1 MFLLQRD
8 EVLIWLQLASSQSDT
23 AADQWT
29 RSQPAR
35 QYRDHAREHERK
47 SSSASRLG
55 TKVEIHQAWPGPI
68 KCWRVACAQVAIKPN
83 RKAGCVNRP
92 ADALNIWHPTPA
104 GLLTPSSPPAE
115 QATTRQHQAR
125 KPCTQNLF
133 FGNMIEG
140 LRLCNLKISRM
151 RPLYFERAQLA
162 AKNKCLAQS
171 NKSRTR
177 SEATDEWLNPGT
189 RLIGHGRDP
198 AP

>member
-1 MFLLQRD
+1 MDSFLSCPP
-8 EVLIWLQLASSQSDT
+8 VN
-23 AADQWT
+23 
-29 RSQPAR
+29 
-35 QYRDHAREHERK
+35 RDHAREHERK
-47 SSSASRLG
+47 SKFCFAVGNESRNP
-55 TKVEIHQAWPGPI
+55 PGRGHSPI
-68 KCWRVACAQVAIKPN
+68 KCWRVACAQVAKKPN
-83 RKAGCVNRP
+83 RTSDCVNRP

-125 KPCTQNLF
+125 NACTQNLF

-151 RPLYFERAQLA
+151 RPIFFERAQLA